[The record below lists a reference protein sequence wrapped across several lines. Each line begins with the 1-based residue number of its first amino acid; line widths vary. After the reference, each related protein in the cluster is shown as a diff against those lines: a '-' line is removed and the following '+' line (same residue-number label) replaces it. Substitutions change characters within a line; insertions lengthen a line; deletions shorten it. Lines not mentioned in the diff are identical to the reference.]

1 MTTRRTSATLKV
13 ALALAAFT
21 ASGTALAQ
29 TYYKWQTVEMP
40 SASGARCGNG
50 SPYRIFVNRTP
61 LTSKT
66 VVMFEGGG
74 ACWAKGSCSG
84 EGGLLGASNPDGVPA
99 NYVTSLSMAAYGLIT
114 PFTSRINPFASI
126 QTQSWNIIYVP
137 YCTGDVH
144 TGNRSAVYPDAD
156 PTQPALT
163 YQHRGAANAA
173 ALAAW
178 MGKNMPRP
186 DHLLVTGFS
195 AGGAGATANY
205 AVLREA
211 VQPKLSSMLA
221 DSGPLVQAPRGSG
234 AASLPLHEKIRVAW
248 GLDGPDGLVTKMLAK
263 YPAENRDEARLM
275 VVNRAKGTIE
285 HRIFKDIID
294 YFDEGDLFVFNDTKV
309 FPARLY
315 GNKEKTGAEIEIFLL
330 RELNRELRLWDV
342 LVDPARKIRIGNKLY
357 FGDDDLMVAEVID
370 NTTSRGRTLR
380 FLFDGDYDEFKTALF
395 KLGETPLPRWVRE
408 KVEPE
413 DSERYQTI
421 FAAKEGAV
429 VAPTAG
435 MHFSKHL
442 MKRMEIRGV
451 ERAFLTLHAGLGN
464 FRTVDVED
472 LSKHK
477 MDSEQYI
484 VDDATAASVNRAKRN
499 GRKVVS
505 IGTTVMRTLET
516 VVSTNGTINAGE
528 GWTNKFIFS
537 PYEFT
542 VADAMVSNFH
552 LPYSTQLMMV
562 AAFGG
567 YDCVMNAYKIAR
579 EEGYRFGTYGD
590 AMLLL

>member
-1 MTTRRTSATLKV
+1 M
-13 ALALAAFT
+13 
-21 ASGTALAQ
+21 
-29 TYYKWQTVEMP
+29 
-40 SASGARCGNG
+40 
-50 SPYRIFVNRTP
+50 
-61 LTSKT
+61 
-66 VVMFEGGG
+66 
-74 ACWAKGSCSG
+74 
-84 EGGLLGASNPDGVPA
+84 
-99 NYVTSLSMAAYGLIT
+99 
-114 PFTSRINPFASI
+114 
-126 QTQSWNIIYVP
+126 
-137 YCTGDVH
+137 
-144 TGNRSAVYPDAD
+144 
-156 PTQPALT
+156 
-163 YQHRGAANAA
+163 
-173 ALAAW
+173 
-178 MGKNMPRP
+178 
-186 DHLLVTGFS
+186 
-195 AGGAGATANY
+195 
-205 AVLREA
+205 
-211 VQPKLSSMLA
+211 KLSQYNYSF
-221 DSGPLVQAPRGSG
+221 S
-234 AASLPLHEKIRVAW
+234 
-248 GLDGPDGLVTKMLAK
+248 PDMLAK
-263 YPAENRDEARLM
+263 YPAESRDESRLM
-275 VVNRAKGTIE
+275 VLNRRTGKIE
-285 HRIFKDIID
+285 HKVFKEMID
-294 YFDEGDLFVFNDTKV
+294 YFRQGDVLVFNDTKV

-330 RELNRELRLWDV
+330 RELNRDLRLWDV

-516 VVSTNGTINAGE
+516 VVSTNGTILSL
-528 GWTNKFIFS
+528 I
-537 PYEFT
+537 
-542 VADAMVSNFH
+542 H
-552 LPYSTQLMMV
+552 
-562 AAFGG
+562 
-567 YDCVMNAYKIAR
+567 I
-579 EEGYRFGTYGD
+579 
-590 AMLLL
+590 